1 MNNLSILENKHL
13 TITSVELVEI
23 INQFR
28 ELEKG
33 RAELQ
38 HKTFIEKI
46 RNEISVL
53 ESLGIRGE
61 QNFKQSSYINSQ
73 NKQQPCF
80 ELNRDGMLQ
89 MLNSEAALVRYKTI
103 EYINKLEE
111 KLKINITNKE
121 QLETEVVLLNFAIDK
136 LKLSDSGKI
145 TMISNF
151 GKAHNIDT
159 SYLPSYVDEKVTK
172 PLTELLKQFNVN
184 MSAVKFNKLLLE
196 KGIIAESERNSSKGL
211 IKKFKTIVNTEYGKN
226 LINPKNPK
234 EVQPHYYEDKFSEL
248 LKIVM

>member
-28 ELEKG
+28 ELEGGKT
-33 RAELQ
+33 ELQ
-38 HKTFIEKI
+38 HNDFMKKI
-46 RNEISVL
+46 RKELEVL
-53 ESLGIRGE
+53 ESLGLRG
-61 QNFKQSSYINSQ
+61 QGNFSQSSYINEQ

-89 MLNSEAALVRYKTI
+89 MLNSESALVRYKTI

-196 KGIIAESERNSSKGL
+196 KGIIVESERKSSKGL

-248 LKIVM
+248 LKIVV

>member
-1 MNNLSILENKHL
+1 MNNLSILDNKHL

-28 ELEKG
+28 VLEDNKSEL
-33 RAELQ
+33 RHDNFMQ
-38 HKTFIEKI
+38 KI
-46 RNEISVL
+46 REELATLKRLEISL
-53 ESLGIRGE
+53 L
-61 QNFKQSSYINSQ
+61 NFKESTYINSQ
-73 NKQQPCF
+73 GKKYPCY

-89 MLNSEAALVRYKTI
+89 MLNSESALVRYKTI

-111 KLKINITNKE
+111 KLKINTANKE

-136 LKLSDSGKI
+136 LELSDSGKI

-196 KGIIAESERNSSKGL
+196 KGIIAESERKSSKGL

>member
-1 MNNLSILENKHL
+1 MMYLSTNKNE
-13 TITSVELVEI
+13 TIKSNELVEI

-28 ELEKG
+28 EMEGGK
-33 RAELQ
+33 AELQ
-38 HKTFIEKI
+38 HDDFMKKIKKEIETLKKLKI
-46 RNEISVL
+46 N
-53 ESLGIRGE
+53 SLG
-61 QNFKQSSYINSQ
+61 NFSESTYINSRG
-73 NKQQPCF
+73 KVYDCF
-80 ELNRDGMLQ
+80 ELTRDGMLQ
-89 MLNSEAALVRYKTI
+89 MLNSESALVRYKTI

-111 KLKINITNKE
+111 KLKINTANKD

-196 KGIIAESERNSSKGL
+196 KGIIVESERKSSKGL
-211 IKKFKTIVNTEYGKN
+211 MKKFKTIVNTEYGKN